1 MEHKFSDEQ
10 VAAVCHEA
18 NRQVQRMFGEQVNFP
33 WENTGP
39 DLRNS
44 IIDGVRK
51 IRSGEVTTPEQSHRN
66 WCQYKT
72 DEGWVYGEVK
82 NFATKEHPQLVPYEV
97 LPAEQQYKDRVFW
110 AIVKALG

>member
-18 NRQVQRMFGEQVNFP
+18 NRQLQRQFGEQVNFP
-33 WENTGP
+33 WENTSP

-44 IIDGVRK
+44 IVSGVAK
-51 IRSGEVTTPEQSHRN
+51 IRSGQITTPAASHEE
-66 WCQYKT
+66 WCKYKEL
-72 DEGWVYGEVK
+72 EGWVYGEVK
-82 NFATKEHPQLVPYEV
+82 DFARKEHPQLVPYQE